1 MHFGSLLLP
10 NSRYLRSKVP
20 KVQPSTVLEITSLN
34 KTKSSKSQK
43 SWRELREEGTKVA
56 RGKRE
61 KKKKALKKSECA
73 FVSCEDPERSGAKS
87 RGGGVGW
94 VGGL

>member
-10 NSRYLRSKVP
+10 NSRYLRSEVP

-43 SWRELREEGTKVA
+43 SWRELREEGTNAA
-56 RGKRE
+56 RGE
-61 KKKKALKKSECA
+61 KHIE
-73 FVSCEDPERSGAKS
+73 EI
-87 RGGGVGW
+87 
-94 VGGL
+94 